1 MIYAL
6 LHNLKGELELNTYI
20 LSLREKWIFQ
30 NWNSSWFLFL
40 NYEMK
45 SSIYSYNLSVY
56 IAVANINAKDIQ
68 DISNTL

>member
-6 LHNLKGELELNTYI
+6 LNNLKGELELNTYI

-30 NWNSSWFLFL
+30 SWNSSWFLFL